1 MPELQGVGH
10 GQAIAQLCRGLI
22 VRLST
27 MVGEITLPLWIGLHA
42 ILALAGTWLARRYA
56 LHRRLLDQPGERRSH
71 SAPTPRGGGI
81 AIVIAWLLG
90 IAWLIVRATSAMPF
104 LEAAVIGL
112 VLVAGVGWIDDHRPL
127 SPWSRLAVHGLAAMV
142 LALGVFAQGG
152 NIGLAVAAFCITLV
166 LVNVWNFMDGID
178 GLATSQAA
186 LAAAGY
192 AIYAGTGTMAWLAI
206 GLAAA
211 CAGFLPFNLPR
222 ARIFLGDVGS
232 GALGFALAVVMVGTA
247 GKGGST
253 WPVLLMPLSAFLVDA
268 TLTLASRMLRGERWW
283 QPHVQHAYQ
292 HWARRSGQHAV
303 VTAAYAGWTLVAV
316 AIMLLA
322 RTSGIAMMVAII
334 LAWYLVG
341 SIVWSRGASAL
352 LVFPPAPFTLGQSPP
367 MALVPAVCQKL
378 A

>member
-1 MPELQGVGH
+1 MPWSDGVG
-10 GQAIAQLCRGLI
+10 
-22 VRLST
+22 LS
-27 MVGEITLPLWIGLHA
+27 LPAWAGTHF

-56 LHRRLLDQPGERRSH
+56 LQRRLLDEPGDRRSH

-90 IAWLIVRATSAMPF
+90 IGWLIARSSDAMPF
-104 LEAAVIGL
+104 LEAAAIGL

-142 LALGVFAQGG
+142 LATGVFAQTG
-152 NIGLAVAAFCITLV
+152 NVVLATGAFCISLV
-166 LVNVWNFMDGID
+166 LVNIWNFMDGID

-192 AIYAGTGTMAWLAI
+192 AAYAGAGTMAWLAI

-222 ARIFLGDVGS
+222 ARIFLGDAGS
-232 GALGFALAVVMVGTA
+232 GALGFALAVVLVGLA
-247 GKGGST
+247 GQGGRVGL
-253 WPVLLMPLSAFLVDA
+253 VLLIPLSAFLVDA

-292 HWARRSGQHAV
+292 RWARRSGRHVV
-303 VTAAYAGWTLVAV
+303 VTMAYAGWTLAAV
-316 AIMLLA
+316 VIMLLA
-322 RTSGIAMMVAII
+322 KTTGIAMMFAII
-334 LAWYLVG
+334 LAWYLLG
-341 SIVWSRGASAL
+341 LIVWVRLIQGHRGTAGRG
-352 LVFPPAPFTLGQSPP
+352 TE
-367 MALVPAVCQKL
+367 
-378 A
+378 